1 MVMDSA
7 NRFVVKHS
15 DAVVGTLAC
24 YDRVIIKGYLP
35 FSDERAANAFVDCGL
50 QIKRKDFCDWADGV
64 AEALVEDAKAAAKHA
79 QAPYQYLQGSHSKD
93 QLAQQAFSQAKG
105 REGLLLVLCVMET
118 CPGYRLA
125 HGEGRPQLVNRQR
138 LQRVLYYYFNDP
150 QFGLMHVRI
159 QTFFPLTIQVYV
171 NGHEW
176 LARQLLQRQIG
187 FEQRDNAFTQC
198 DDWELAQQLADSF
211 DQLDWVRLLDGWAK
225 QVNYLMGTPT
235 LEGRQYYWVADQ
247 AEYSTDVVFR
257 DQAALAEI
265 YPSLLDHAV
274 LHFSAEDVMKFLGRK
289 LHGNFLGEVVT
300 KGLKNRAPGA
310 RVKHHVK
317 NNWLKMYDKFGQ
329 ILRVET
335 VINNPREFKVRRC
348 RERQGESQMVWCPM
362 NKGITNLYRY
372 REVSQAAN
380 RRYLEA
386 LAAVDNPTPTQREVA
401 TLVEPQLV
409 GDRRYA
415 GFNPART
422 EELKIFQAVLHGDH
436 VLRGFRNAEIRE
448 RLYASTSTATEHR
461 RQANAVSR
469 VLKRLHVRGLI
480 AKVAH
485 TYRWRVTDRGHQLLS
500 AMITLYYRALPAAV

>member
-211 DQLDWVRLLDGWAK
+211 DQLDWVRLLGQAGQLFDGNSDARRSA
-225 QVNYLMGTPT
+225 VL
-235 LEGRQYYWVADQ
+235 LGRRPSGVQHRCRVSRSGCTGGDLSVALG
-247 AEYSTDVVFR
+247 SR
-257 DQAALAEI
+257 GAAL
-265 YPSLLDHAV
+265 L
-274 LHFSAEDVMKFLGRK
+274 
-289 LHGNFLGEVVT
+289 
-300 KGLKNRAPGA
+300 
-310 RVKHHVK
+310 
-317 NNWLKMYDKFGQ
+317 
-329 ILRVET
+329 
-335 VINNPREFKVRRC
+335 C
-348 RERQGESQMVWCPM
+348 
-362 NKGITNLYRY
+362 
-372 REVSQAAN
+372 
-380 RRYLEA
+380 
-386 LAAVDNPTPTQREVA
+386 
-401 TLVEPQLV
+401 
-409 GDRRYA
+409 
-415 GFNPART
+415 
-422 EELKIFQAVLHGDH
+422 
-436 VLRGFRNAEIRE
+436 
-448 RLYASTSTATEHR
+448 
-461 RQANAVSR
+461 
-469 VLKRLHVRGLI
+469 
-480 AKVAH
+480 
-485 TYRWRVTDRGHQLLS
+485 
-500 AMITLYYRALPAAV
+500 